1 MTFLNRIRIML
12 GEDICEH
19 CGSSNVIKWGF
30 EDWNHRHEC
39 TDCKKETVVLRV

>member
-19 CGSSNVIKWGF
+19 CGSSNIIKQGF
-30 EDWNHRHEC
+30 EDWNRRFEC
-39 TDCKKETVVLRV
+39 QDCSKESGVMQA